1 MDNLLTQLQTCSE
14 LEQSTISQL
23 REYCS
28 YGSNGMINHTVDCL
42 ELLRDRIARGDMI
55 GYYNK
60 PLTMEDLHNI
70 VDNVFTTCVA
80 DALRK
85 SSKPEHNWEGTG

>member
-23 REYCS
+23 SEYCS
-28 YGSNGMINHTVDCL
+28 YGSNGLINHTVDCL

-55 GYYNK
+55 GYFNK

-70 VDNVFTTCVA
+70 VDNVFPTCVA

-85 SSKPEHNWEGTG
+85 SSKPEHNWEGTV